1 MDGLVLEDISHSFG
15 RNQVLD
21 RVSLKVGTGEIV
33 CLLGP
38 SGCGKTTS
46 LRIAAGLEH
55 LQHGQVRIHGRIV
68 AEPGRELPPEQR
80 EIGMVFQDY
89 ALFPHLNVT
98 ENVCF
103 GLRGHDKA
111 EQKRIADGLLR
122 RLSMQHLADAFPHRL
137 SGGEQQRV
145 ALARALAPKPAV
157 MLMDEPFANLDV
169 ALRDAVRDDTLNLL
183 KTEQAAALM
192 VTHDPDE
199 AMRMADRI
207 ALMDR
212 GRIVQVG
219 TPEQISRHPTSR
231 FSATFLREMNV
242 LSGIVDERNEINTP
256 YGRIPAAAL
265 QPGDQADVVVPPEA
279 LRLNGSAGAAARVTE
294 VRLLGAY
301 AVITLAGPEAG
312 EPLRAYAF
320 GAVEIRPGSDVRVS
334 IDSAKAF
341 VFPVEKA

>member
-1 MDGLVLEDISHSFG
+1 MQGLVLDEISHSFG
-15 RNQVLD
+15 ANQVLD
-21 RVSLKVGTGEIV
+21 RVSLSVDTGEIV

-46 LRIAAGLEH
+46 LRLAAGLEQ
-55 LQHGQVRIHGRIV
+55 LQSGSIRIHGELV
-68 AEPGRELPPEQR
+68 AEPGRERPPEQR
-80 EIGMVFQDY
+80 EVGMVFQDY
-89 ALFPHLNVT
+89 ALFPHLNVM

-103 GLRGHDKA
+103 GLRRRPKP
-111 EQKRIADGLLR
+111 EQRQIAGDLLR

-169 ALRDAVRDDTLNLL
+169 ALRDAVREDTLRLL
-183 KTEQAAALM
+183 KTEQTSALM

-199 AMRMADRI
+199 ALRMADRI

-219 TPEQISRHPTSR
+219 TPEQISRQPVNK
-231 FSATFLREMNV
+231 FIATFLREMNTLV
-242 LSGIVDERNEINTP
+242 GVVDSHGEISTP
-256 YGRIPAAAL
+256 YGRIQAEGL
-265 QPGDQADVVVPPEA
+265 EPGDDVDVVVPPEA
-279 LRLNGSAGAAARVTE
+279 LRLNGAGGAAARVAE
-294 VRLLGAY
+294 VRPLGAY
-301 AVITLAGPEAG
+301 AVISLEVEGDGPL
-312 EPLRAYAF
+312 LRAYAF
-320 GAVEIRPGSDVRVS
+320 GGPPIAAGSAVSVS